1 MAKNRILYVCQEIVP
16 YLPASDMA
24 TLCRTLVQAMQER
37 GNEIRTFMPR
47 YGCINEYR
55 NQLHEVIR
63 LSGMNLI
70 IDDNDHQLI
79 IKVASIPSARVQIYF
94 IDNDD
99 CFSRKAVMVDEEG
112 KPFEDNDE
120 RAIFFARGVLETVKK
135 LRWEPT
141 IVHCHGWFSSIVPI
155 YLREVFSDDPI
166 FKDVKIVASIYDD
179 SFEGELSSEMRKKIV
194 NEGVDVNNLKN
205 IEHPSYQNLMKLVI
219 DYADGIIIETPS
231 LDTEVA
237 DYLAASGKKVLEYQ
251 DKTTTEYLDNYQKF
265 YDSL

>member
-1 MAKNRILYVCQEIVP
+1 
-16 YLPASDMA
+16 
-24 TLCRTLVQAMQER
+24 
-37 GNEIRTFMPR
+37 
-47 YGCINEYR
+47 
-55 NQLHEVIR
+55 
-63 LSGMNLI
+63 MNLI

-99 CFSRKAVMVDEEG
+99 CFSRKAVLADEQG

-135 LRWEPT
+135 LRWEPS

-166 FKDVKIVASIYDD
+166 FKGVKIVASIYDD
-179 SFEGELSSEMRKKIV
+179 GFEGELSSEMRKKIV

-219 DYADGIIIETPS
+219 DYADGIIVETPT
-231 LDTEVA
+231 LDAEVA

-265 YDSL
+265 YDELL

>member
-1 MAKNRILYVCQEIVP
+1 
-16 YLPASDMA
+16 
-24 TLCRTLVQAMQER
+24 
-37 GNEIRTFMPR
+37 
-47 YGCINEYR
+47 
-55 NQLHEVIR
+55 
-63 LSGMNLI
+63 MNLI

-135 LRWEPT
+135 LRWEPS

-179 SFEGELSSEMRKKIV
+179 GFEGELSGEMRKKIV
-194 NEGVDVNNLKN
+194 NEGVNVKNLKN

-219 DYADGIIIETPS
+219 DYADGIIVETPS
-231 LDTEVA
+231 LDAEVA
-237 DYLAASGKKVLEYQ
+237 EYLAASGKKVLEYQ

-265 YDSL
+265 YDELL

>member
-1 MAKNRILYVCQEIVP
+1 MAN
-16 YLPASDMA
+16 
-24 TLCRTLVQAMQER
+24 LCRTLSQAMQER

-70 IDDNDHQLI
+70 INDNDHQLI

-99 CFSRKAVMVDEEG
+99 CFSRKAVLVDDKG
-112 KPFEDNDE
+112 KAFEDNDE

-135 LRWEPT
+135 LRWEPS

-166 FKDVKIVASIYDD
+166 FKDVKIVASIYGEG
-179 SFEGELSSEMRKKIV
+179 FEGELDAEMRHKIE
-194 NEGVDVNNLKN
+194 NEGVDGKKLEI
-205 IEHPSYQNLMKLVI
+205 IERPSYQNLMKLVI
-219 DYADGIIIETPS
+219 DYADGIIVETPE
-231 LDTEVA
+231 LDSEIA
-237 DYLAASGKKVLEYQ
+237 DYLAASGKRVLEYQ

-265 YDSL
+265 YDELL